1 MHNKKIVLLII
12 CITLFSSIKA
22 QDQTGIAQNKFQ
34 LALVPQYLINN
45 GMRIDFEYIFKNP
58 KHVLLISPQFYYDK
72 NDINY
77 DQYQANYYEDE
88 YEQLNGYGAGL
99 HHKIAVSTVKTW
111 TFYFT
116 YGVEYAHFTI
126 NNKRWEWVSTTEE
139 GMEYLKYELID
150 IEQNTDRF
158 RFDLYMSIQYNY
170 AKNMFFDFY
179 MGMGAVYSLNKMNP
193 DFVKSL
199 FQDKMYGYAFNG
211 MYLPIGFRFGF
222 RF

>member
-1 MHNKKIVLLII
+1 MLNKKISFIII
-12 CITLFSSIKA
+12 CISVFSVIKA
-22 QDQTGIAQNKFQ
+22 QVQTEPAQNKFQ
-34 LALVPQYLINN
+34 MALVPQYLINN
-45 GMRIDFEYIFKNP
+45 GMRIDFEYIFNNP

-72 NDINY
+72 NAINY

-99 HHKIAVSTVKTW
+99 HHKIALSAVKKW
-111 TFYFT
+111 VYYFT
-116 YGVEYAHFTI
+116 YGVEYAHLKI
-126 NNKRWEWVSTTEE
+126 NNKRWEWVNLTED
-139 GMEYLKYELID
+139 GLEYLKYELID

-170 AKNMFFDFY
+170 AENMFLDFY
-179 MGMGAVYSLNKMNP
+179 VGMGAVYSLNKMNP
-193 DFVKSL
+193 GFVKPL
-199 FQDKMYGYAFNG
+199 FEDKMYDYAFNG